1 MSILNRKR
9 LVDTYSSVGL
19 QDLNY
24 IQLSNRSLNEI
35 DPETFKGLTK
45 LEKIE
50 IDQNSFK
57 FIRLEFTGLV
67 LLKELNLSGNC
78 LRDINL
84 KAFDGLTRLEK
95 LYLGCNQIKE
105 IQPNLFNGLINLKV
119 IGLGYNAITD
129 IHPDTFKG
137 LSKLNEVLLHA
148 NQLEKIDPT
157 TFAGLKYL
165 TKIEMWN
172 NKFKTETIEL
182 QLEDSVE
189 FVCFKL
195 TDRCIRN
202 NLNQVIKKVFCLFTL
217 IYIRINTYSILEKRA
232 YSFTASSSNKSK

>member
-1 MSILNRKR
+1 MLAN
-9 LVDTYSSVGL
+9 
-19 QDLNY
+19 
-24 IQLSNRSLNEI
+24 IQSLTVPKN
-35 DPETFKGLTK
+35 LT
-45 LEKIE
+45 LHLKIE
-50 IDQNSFK
+50 ILSFK
-57 FIRLEFTGLV
+57 FIRLEFIGLV

-148 NQLEKIDPT
+148 NQLEIVPT

-232 YSFTASSSNKSK
+232 YTFTASSSNKSK